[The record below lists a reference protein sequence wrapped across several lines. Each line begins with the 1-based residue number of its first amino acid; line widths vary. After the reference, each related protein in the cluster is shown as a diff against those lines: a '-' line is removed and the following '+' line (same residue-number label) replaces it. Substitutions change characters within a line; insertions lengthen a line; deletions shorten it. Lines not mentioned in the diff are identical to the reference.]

1 MPSKSNRVEGRR
13 RGRGGEE
20 GRRRGGEEEEKD
32 GLGFTLEKVMR
43 GSNREDKFELII
55 KLDPKRYERKK
66 IDGRVGY
73 LDTHT
78 NTFIPEDAL
87 KLIFDEMI
95 KQPIQGIGDDG
106 RSRKDLYS
114 SIVESQARVKKML
127 KDGLRFDSV
136 ITPSERYLASHINM
150 KLDVIVL
157 YADIVDST
165 AMSMHLPADRLANLI
180 KIFMQEMS
188 YIIAAYHGYVLKYA
202 GDCVIAFFPVGRDDA
217 GEACARV
224 VNCARAMLNITRYAI
239 NQVLKEYGYP
249 ELRIKIGIDLGENQI
264 VRLGGTLDLLGYT
277 MSITAKIVELAKPW
291 QMVIGKWVYDAL
303 PEEFKRSF
311 KELRLRRDIWNYRDS
326 REGKYYNL
334 YTLRERRLGPRI
346 RLI

>member
-13 RGRGGEE
+13 RGGEGE
-20 GRRRGGEEEEKD
+20 GRRRRGEEKE
-32 GLGFTLEKVMR
+32 GLEFTLEKVMR

-66 IDGRVGY
+66 IDGEVGY

-95 KQPIQGIGDDG
+95 KQPIQGIGNDG
-106 RSRKDLYS
+106 KSRKDLYS

-136 ITPSERYLASHINM
+136 ITPSEKYLASHINM

-165 AMSMHLPADRLANLI
+165 AMSMSLPADRLANLI

-202 GDCVIAFFPVGRDDA
+202 GDCVIAFFPVGRDA

-249 ELRIKIGIDLGENQI
+249 ELKIKIGIDLGENQI

-291 QMVIGKWVYDAL
+291 QIVIGKWVYDAL
-303 PEEFKRSF
+303 AEEFKRSF

-334 YTLRERRLGPRI
+334 YTLKERKLEPRI

>member
-1 MPSKSNRVEGRR
+1 ME
-13 RGRGGEE
+13 
-20 GRRRGGEEEEKD
+20 
-32 GLGFTLEKVMR
+32 FTLEKVMR

-55 KLDPKRYERKK
+55 KLDPKRYERKT
-66 IDGRVGY
+66 IDGEVGY

-95 KQPIQGIGDDG
+95 KQPIQGVGNDG
-106 RSRKDLYS
+106 KSRKDLYS

-136 ITPSERYLASHINM
+136 ITPSEKYLASHINM

-165 AMSMHLPADRLANLI
+165 AMSMSLPADRLANLI

-202 GDCVIAFFPVGRDDA
+202 GDCVIAFFPVGRDA

-249 ELRIKIGIDLGENQI
+249 ELKIKIGIDLGENQI

-291 QMVIGKWVYDAL
+291 QIVIGKWVYDAL
-303 PEEFKRSF
+303 AEEFKRSF

-334 YTLRERRLGPRI
+334 YTLKERKLEPRI

>member
-1 MPSKSNRVEGRR
+1 MPSRSKKGRR
-13 RGRGGEE
+13 NGR
-20 GRRRGGEEEEKD
+20 EEEEKE
-32 GLGFTLEKVMR
+32 GREGRKEGEGRLEFTLEKVIR
-43 GSNREDKFELII
+43 SNDKEDRLELVI
-55 KLDPKRYERKK
+55 KLDPKRYERKT
-66 IDGRVGY
+66 INGEVGY

-87 KLIFDEMI
+87 RLIFDEMI
-95 KQPIQGIGDDG
+95 KQPIQGIENDG

-114 SIVESQARVKKML
+114 SIVESQARIKKML

-136 ITPSERYLASHINM
+136 ITPSEKYLANHINM

-165 AMSMHLPADRLANLI
+165 SMSMSLPADRLANLI
-180 KIFMQEMS
+180 NVFMQEMS
-188 YIIAAYHGYVLKYA
+188 YLIAAYHGYVLKYA
-202 GDCVIAFFPVGRDDA
+202 GDCVIAFFPVGRDA
-217 GEACARV
+217 GEACVRV

-264 VRLGGTLDLLGYT
+264 VMLGGTLDLLGYT
-277 MSITAKIVELAKPW
+277 MSITSKIVELAKPW
-291 QMVIGKWVYDAL
+291 QIVIGKWVYDAL
-303 PEEFKRSF
+303 PEEFKQSF
-311 KELRLRRDIWNYRDS
+311 RELRLRRDVWNYRDS

-334 YTLRERRLGPRI
+334 YLLKESRLGSRI

>member
-13 RGRGGEE
+13 GEE
-20 GRRRGGEEEEKD
+20 KE
-32 GLGFTLEKVMR
+32 GLEFTLEKVMR

-66 IDGRVGY
+66 IDGEVGY

-78 NTFIPEDAL
+78 NTFIPEYAL

-95 KQPIQGIGDDG
+95 KQPIQGIGNDG
-106 RSRKDLYS
+106 KSKKDLYS

-136 ITPSERYLASHINM
+136 ITPSEKYLARHINM

-165 AMSMHLPADRLANLI
+165 TMSMSLPADRLANLI

-202 GDCVIAFFPVGRDDA
+202 GDCVIAFFPVGRDA

-239 NQVLKEYGYP
+239 NQVMKEYGYP

-291 QMVIGKWVYDAL
+291 QIVIGKWVYDAL
-303 PEEFKRSF
+303 AEEFKQSF

-326 REGKYYNL
+326 KEGKYYNL
-334 YTLRERRLGPRI
+334 YTLKERKLEPRI

>member
-13 RGRGGEE
+13 RRGEE
-20 GRRRGGEEEEKD
+20 KE
-32 GLGFTLEKVMR
+32 GLEFTLEKVMR

-55 KLDPKRYERKK
+55 KLDPKRYERKT
-66 IDGRVGY
+66 IDGEVGY

-95 KQPIQGIGDDG
+95 KQPIQGVGNDG
-106 RSRKDLYS
+106 KSRKDLYS

-136 ITPSERYLASHINM
+136 ITPSEKYLASHINM

-165 AMSMHLPADRLANLI
+165 AMSMSLPADRLANLI

-202 GDCVIAFFPVGRDDA
+202 GDCVIAFFPVGRDA

-249 ELRIKIGIDLGENQI
+249 ELKIKIGIDLGENQI

-291 QMVIGKWVYDAL
+291 QIVIGKWVYDAL
-303 PEEFKRSF
+303 AEEFKRSF

-334 YTLRERRLGPRI
+334 YTLKERKLEPRI